1 MNLQTW
7 ANFWERQL
15 IVAMI
20 FGHLVL
26 TILFQI
32 PLIRPEIP
40 TIEIIA
46 DTLPFTQSALL
57 IGWAVL
63 GPGRMVVRLFA
74 IPGLVAVYSI
84 WSLHWGEAES
94 GHLLAVFAALELGA
108 LAVCL
113 GLFAWKQRIHY
124 CELPPPSTRFQY
136 SLRWLLAM
144 ITLYAVLLVAG
155 NRLRQYAA
163 RLEIVPSWIAWTLL
177 GITFATVT
185 LLTAWAVLK
194 AENLWTS
201 SVIALVAAPLLGI
214 LMTLLVGRDEEALP
228 FAGWMEAHAAV
239 LGLSLV
245 PLRMNGYRL
254 ESVNQESPKPVVC
267 EVTAL

>member
-32 PLIRPEIP
+32 PAIRPEFP
-40 TIEIIA
+40 TAEILA

-57 IGWAVL
+57 IGWGVL
-63 GPGRMVVRLFA
+63 GPGKMMVRLFA
-74 IPGLVAVYSI
+74 IPGLAAVYGA

-94 GHLLAVFAALELGA
+94 GHLLAVFAALELGT

-124 CELPPPSTRFQY
+124 CDLPPPSKRFQY

-155 NRLRQYAA
+155 NHLRQFAA
-163 RLEIVPSWIAWTLL
+163 PLENVPTWVAWTLL
-177 GITFATVT
+177 GITFAAVT

-201 SVIALVAAPLLGI
+201 GVIALVAAPLLGI
-214 LMTLLVGRDEEALP
+214 LLTLLLGRDEEALP
-228 FAGWMEAHAAV
+228 FAGWMEAHAAIF
-239 LGLSLV
+239 GLSLV
-245 PLRMNGYRL
+245 PLRMSGYRL
-254 ESVNQESPKPVVC
+254 ESVSQDSPKPVVC
-267 EVTAL
+267 EVTTL